1 MEAEVAERFREL
13 KQHVADHY
21 ASKLDIAK
29 LREEMAVQFG
39 QVHVKFAE
47 LESRME
53 SKMTRMESTIVK
65 WFVATSF
72 ALVSATFA
80 IARYLP

>member
-13 KQHVADHY
+13 KQHVAEHY

-29 LREEMAVQFG
+29 LREDMAVQFG
-39 QVHVKFAE
+39 QVNLLFAE
-47 LESRME
+47 MDA
-53 SKMTRMESTIVK
+53 KMTRLESTIIK

-72 ALVSATFA
+72 ALVGATFA
-80 IARYLP
+80 MARYLP